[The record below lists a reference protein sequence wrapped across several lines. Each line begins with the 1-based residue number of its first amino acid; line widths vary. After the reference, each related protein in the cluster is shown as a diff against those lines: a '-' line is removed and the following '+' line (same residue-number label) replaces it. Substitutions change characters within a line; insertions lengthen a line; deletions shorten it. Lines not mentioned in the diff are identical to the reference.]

1 MATDGKVD
9 IEIKIE
15 DSKAKSQASKVGKD
29 IGDSVKSGAKTAE
42 AALDGVSSK
51 FGSSFKEGSK
61 AASDAIGGVGDSVGE
76 VAEESEQA
84 GGRFSKAFGSA
95 IPIAAAAAAAAIALV
110 AAKVVEFTKESVGVG
125 MEFDKAMSQVAATM
139 GKTTDEIQE
148 LNEFAQ
154 EMGATTAFS
163 ATQSAEAL
171 NYMALAG
178 YDAETAM
185 SMLPTVL
192 NLAAAG
198 NMDLAVASDMVTD
211 AQSAL
216 GLSLEETSEM
226 VDKMAMASSKS
237 NTSVQQLGEAFLTV
251 GGTAKNLSGGTTEL
265 AQMLGVLADNGIK
278 GAEGGTALR
287 NVILSLSAPT
297 DAAAKKM
304 EELGLAV
311 FDAEGNMRPMPEIF
325 ADLNDAMEPLTQQ
338 EKTEA
343 LNTIFNKVDL
353 KSANALLGTSAER
366 FDELSDSI
374 DGAAGAAQKMADTQ
388 LDNLAGDI
396 TLLQSATE
404 GFQISISNYLTP
416 SLRALAQV
424 GGNAFSELKAAW
436 DDSMGSGNF
445 TGAGEEIGRQLTNVI
460 NQVVSLAPQ
469 LISTAVELVGGF
481 LAGIVQS
488 LPSFISA
495 VVTAIVQSIPMLLEA
510 TFRVIDALVAA
521 LPTMADS
528 LVSAIPEIIGAVAEA
543 IPRTIEVMV
552 AGFTDLINGV
562 VAALPDIVSAL
573 VRAMP
578 TIIPMLVNALVSSV
592 EALIQG
598 FITLFTA
605 VIEAIP
611 TIVAALV
618 PMIPEIVNGLVTA
631 LVECIPAL
639 VEGFVQLFLA
649 FVEAT
654 PLIIAEIL
662 PMIPQIIATIVAS
675 IVQMVPRLMSA
686 AVQLFTGFVGGIA
699 QSIPSIV
706 SKVMEVGSRILS
718 TIGSIPGKMLEVGK
732 NIIQGL
738 WNGIAG
744 SVDWLIGR
752 IKGFCSDALGAIKGF
767 FGIASPSKLMRD
779 VVGVNLAKGI
789 VVGWE
794 MEDPASQIAAQ
805 LERSFGEIEDKAKAF
820 SIDIGAVTADSISV
834 GFDRNNPMS
843 QIADTMRSGF
853 NALSVMA
860 QSAGSVTNNSQTL
873 NFNQPVSS
881 PDQIARAM
889 RMQQRYG
896 LAGANI

>member
-1 MATDGKVD
+1 MSDGKVD
-9 IEIKIE
+9 IEIKLE

-29 IGDSVKSGAKTAE
+29 IGDSVKNGAKAAE
-42 AALDGVSSK
+42 SALDGVSSK

-61 AASDAIGGVGDSVGE
+61 AASDAIGEVSDSVGE
-76 VAEESEQA
+76 VAEESEVA
-84 GGRFSKAFGSA
+84 GGRFSNAFGSA
-95 IPIAAAAAAAAIALV
+95 IPIAAAAATAAIALV
-110 AAKVVEFTKESVGVG
+110 VAKVVEFAKESVDVG
-125 MEFDKAMSQVAATM
+125 MNFDKAMSQVAATM
-139 GKTTDEIQE
+139 GKTTDEIQD

-198 NMDLAVASDMVTD
+198 GMDLAVASDMVTD

-251 GGTAKNLSGGTTEL
+251 GGTAKNLQGGTTEL
-265 AQMLGVLADNGIK
+265 ATSLGILADNGIK

-287 NVILSLSAPT
+287 NIILSLSAPT
-297 DAAAKKM
+297 DKAKDSI
-304 EELGLAV
+304 EALGLQV
-311 FDAEGNMRPMPEIF
+311 FDSAGNMRSLDDVFGDLSDTLSTMTQEERVNV
-325 ADLNDAMEPLTQQ
+325 LND
-338 EKTEA
+338 
-343 LNTIFNKVDL
+343 IFNKVDL
-353 KSANALLGTSAER
+353 KSVNALLANTGER
-366 FDELSDSI
+366 FDELAGYI
-374 DGAAGAAQKMADTQ
+374 DDAQGSAQKMADTQ
-388 LDNLAGDI
+388 LDNLEGDI
-396 TLLQSATE
+396 TLLKSATE

-416 SLRALAQV
+416 SLRSLAQV

-445 TGAGEEIGRQLTNVI
+445 VGAGEEIGRQLINVI

-469 LISTAVELVGGF
+469 MISTAVELVGGF

-488 LPSFISA
+488 LPSFISS

-543 IPRTIEVMV
+543 IPRAIEVMV

-598 FITLFTA
+598 FVALFA
-605 VIEAIP
+605 GVVGAIP
-611 TIVAALV
+611 TFIASLI
-618 PMIPEIVNGLVTA
+618 PMIPVIVNGLVTA

-662 PMIPQIIATIVAS
+662 PMIPQIIATIVSS
-675 IVQMVPRLMSA
+675 IIQMIPSLISA
-686 AVQLFTGFVGGIA
+686 AVQLFTGFVSGIV

-718 TIGSIPGKMLEVGK
+718 TIGSIPGKMLDVGK

-738 WNGIAG
+738 WNGIGG
-744 SVDWLIGR
+744 SVDWLIGK
-752 IKGFCSDALGAIKGF
+752 IKGFCNDALGAIKGF
-767 FGIASPSKLMRD
+767 FGIASPAKRLRD
-779 VVGVNLAKGI
+779 EVGRWLPRGI

-794 MEDPASQIAAQ
+794 QEDLGGQLTKMLEKDLSSLDEIAK
-805 LERSFGEIEDKAKAF
+805 SY

-843 QIADTMRSGF
+843 QIADTMMSGF